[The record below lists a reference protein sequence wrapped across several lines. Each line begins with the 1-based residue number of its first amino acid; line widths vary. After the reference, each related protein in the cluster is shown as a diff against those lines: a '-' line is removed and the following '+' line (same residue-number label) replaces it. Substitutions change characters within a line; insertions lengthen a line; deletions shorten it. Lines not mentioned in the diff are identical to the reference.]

1 VDGEPLY
8 EDHPLAFRAKLNGY
22 SVDAHVRQRAYW
34 ALLSGACG
42 FTYGHHAVWQMYDP
56 AKRIPINGPL
66 MSWRAA
72 LGRPAAEQMRHV
84 RALVESVKFSER
96 VPDDGLVVD
105 LLDGADRI
113 AAARGKDW
121 AIVYSGSGRPFQV
134 VMGKIPGAAV
144 KSRWYNPRSGEWLK
158 EEEIANEGTRA
169 FTCPS
174 EGFASD
180 WVLVLASGGRK

>member
-1 VDGEPLY
+1 
-8 EDHPLAFRAKLNGY
+8 
-22 SVDAHVRQRAYW
+22 
-34 ALLSGACG
+34 
-42 FTYGHHAVWQMYDP
+42 
-56 AKRIPINGPL
+56 
-66 MSWRAA
+66 
-72 LGRPAAEQMRHV
+72 MRHV